1 MKRWITAKGMEPDRV
16 IGSIPA
22 FLMLLLSISIS
33 FLLCLYS
40 FQQQELILEGN
51 HLYSSDA
58 KLAQD
63 IPFEQLLSLAHESG
77 SDARIFAKYNDQE
90 DVRAVFSANYEAI
103 PFPLFQGKGL
113 SNNTEDEA
121 LVGSSVKTR
130 TENGKEYIEQD
141 GKLFSVAGRLGS
153 TTHSPLQ
160 NSIVL
165 KFGSSASS
173 EKLSN
178 FVVDGAFDTN
188 RAKNKS
194 PQSSFEPLDQG
205 VSKRTSIDTVSPLLM
220 EGGLLAVL
228 LSLSIAGLLHAQS
241 KRREISLLIIKG
253 EQRLHLQIRY
263 ALHLEGIALL
273 VLLPATAL
281 VLSAGKQPS
290 IETVAGIFFISLT
303 VPAAIFTI
311 STAVLKG

>member
-1 MKRWITAKGMEPDRV
+1 MGPNRV
-16 IGSIPA
+16 IGSIPT
-22 FLMLLLSISIS
+22 FLMLLLGISIS

-40 FQQQELILEGN
+40 FQQQALILEGN
-51 HLYSSDA
+51 HLYSNDA
-58 KLAQD
+58 KLVQD

-77 SDARIFAKYNDQE
+77 SDARIFAKYNDQK
-90 DVRAVFSANYEAI
+90 DVIAVFSANYEAL

-121 LVGSSVKTR
+121 LVGASVETR

-153 TTHSPLQ
+153 TAHSPLQ

-165 KFGSSASS
+165 KFGSSTSS

-188 RAKNKS
+188 RAKSES
-194 PQSSFEPLDQG
+194 PQSSFEPLNQG

-220 EGGLLAVL
+220 GGGLLAVL

-241 KRREISLLIIKG
+241 KRREISLLTIKG

-263 ALHLEGIALL
+263 ALHLEGMVLLALL
-273 VLLPATAL
+273 PVAAL
-281 VLSAGKQPS
+281 ALSAGKQPS
-290 IETVAGIFFISLT
+290 IEAVAGIFLIGLT
-303 VPAAIFTI
+303 IPAAVFTI
-311 STAVLKG
+311 STSALKGDHNA